1 MKEKI
6 LQKYIKWIRQGEI
19 SWTYNGAKRLLEEFP
34 EYRKEFDEAVREGK
48 NRS

>member
-6 LQKYIKWIRQGEI
+6 LQKYIEWIKQGEI
-19 SWTYNGAKRLLEEFP
+19 SWTYNGAKRLLEEFL
-34 EYRKEFDEAVREGK
+34 EYRKKFDEAMWEG